1 MRISGA
7 PSIIRKRA
15 AIYNEVDYSSTNLS
29 KKQKKFVSPVPR
41 TGILKQLPS
50 NGSVGIPKGGRCV
63 ASLNCKQD
71 SITTTAANISN
82 PGDVATGVIILEED
96 DDDDGEG
103 KVSNDKNR
111 SQAVFEK
118 QALSGSGHFAL
129 KKKARL
135 GVGLIKARF
144 RPPAPAQSL
153 SGPSPRQSDGTSVP
167 PTSAKSSS
175 IASTN
180 PQGCEIPRKT
190 DEQSPTSYYCVMYCT
205 RKLNAKHKG
214 PWSDGVLVCRGR
226 SCTLLDTE
234 GKVVTKDNGHRGGD
248 KSEGAMFPIGKLEVE
263 ILTKSTEEAFLS
275 GKIFTGTLDL
285 EADNTINVAHKPR
298 FKSFKR
304 PILKHSRDG
313 TALPLTTPST
323 HSGPTNLHCLLNDLQ
338 KPTSGQRIVTED
350 SLILNTKE
358 VQRGASPVIV
368 DPYLSSKLRQHQRE
382 GVQFMYDC
390 VMGLKN
396 SKFTG
401 CLLADAMGLGKTL
414 QVIALIWTLLHQG
427 PKGRPAVRRVLV
439 ICPSSLVE
447 NWGKEVRK
455 WLGSERLNALII
467 HSGTPAKDV
476 KQSISKFQIGKLAP
490 VLVTSYELLRKH
502 NDDLRSAKA
511 ELLVCDEAHRL
522 KNCAGNKTI
531 DALLALK
538 CSMKVLLTGTPVQND
553 LMEFYAMLDFANKDL
568 LGPLSAFK
576 RLFADPIQ
584 KSRDRNASDEEK
596 NLGRTRSTELQ
607 YRTRSF
613 ILQRS
618 ADVNLMYLPV
628 KTELIVFCK
637 LRPPQISLYHE
648 FLESKTVETLFLP
661 TSHSAVILSAIGTLR
676 KLCNHPK
683 LVQAELKIDNNQRS
697 CDEFEDYSC
706 QSDDWRLSGKLDC
719 LYKMISA
726 VHADTHPGSRDKIV
740 VVSNFTQTLDI
751 IQTLCE
757 KEKWK
762 WLRLDGTTEVSD
774 RQSKV
779 DRFNSDYSEERVFL
793 LSSKAGGTGLNL
805 IGANRLVLFDPDW
818 NPATDAQAMGRV
830 WRDGQKKPVLIY
842 RLLSTGSIE
851 EKIYQRQIM
860 KQEIAAAVGEQ
871 VQGQSG
877 HAGRHFSREELR
889 ELFTLRLETRSD
901 TYDLLTKSSAR
912 RTERW
917 RDYSDELQDHALES
931 AIKTGTVTF
940 IQKVVGNLDIK
951 IPHCSSSGLDTTSK
965 LSEESM
971 ELDICENES
980 SLLSTECPRISP
992 ESCQQSLL
1000 SNGSLFVSR
1009 DLSDLEA
1016 PENGDRSVVFDNTC
1030 SPSVSTEFEDHED
1043 CRNHPA
1049 GVSKRLTD
1057 IEKSNYNTEV
1067 NNYHQA
1073 DSPKKSLSVDVN
1085 SHDCVP
1091 SRADISDT
1099 EVECE
1104 GRQLEKCRFDRGS
1117 SACENDLISEAMC
1130 EANRD
1135 ELTSTRFVETST
1147 NAICQFVDGCSCLL
1161 GGKGHKLLHYM
1172 LETIGPVGS
1181 DFDDL
1186 EALDMPF
1193 LSSMELEVEL
1203 ERAQFTPQKLW
1214 EGFKLFALG
1223 FIIGAKQ
1230 EQIYYSC
1237 STLGLILEKCNGDK
1251 TSTVQSVFCKGLPLV
1266 RSALSR
1272 RHGDG
1277 AVELSHLL
1285 SVYEDV
1291 EQLSNTTNG
1300 RYLIELTR
1308 RCKSLDHN
1316 LAQ

>member
-1 MRISGA
+1 MRISEA
-7 PSIIRKRA
+7 PSFIRKRA
-15 AIYNEVDYSSTNLS
+15 AIYNEVDDSSTNLS
-29 KKQKKFVSPVPR
+29 KRQKKFVSPVAR

-50 NGSVGIPKGGRCV
+50 NASIGIPKGGSCA
-63 ASLNCKQD
+63 ASVMCNQYNV
-71 SITTTAANISN
+71 TRTAANKSN
-82 PGDVATGVIILEED
+82 PGDIATGVITLEED
-96 DDDDGEG
+96 DGDGEG
-103 KVSNDKNR
+103 KVSNDQNR
-111 SQAVFEK
+111 IQAVCEK
-118 QALSGSGHFAL
+118 QVLSGSGHFAA

-135 GVGLIKARF
+135 GVGLMKPRF

-153 SGPSPRQSDGTSVP
+153 SGPSPIQTDSPGCPSTS
-167 PTSAKSSS
+167 SKSSS
-175 IASTN
+175 IASIV
-180 PQGCEIPRKT
+180 PQSCQIPRKT
-190 DEQSPTSYYCVMYCT
+190 EEQSPTSYYCVMYCT
-205 RKLNAKHKG
+205 RKPNAKHKG

-226 SCTLLDTE
+226 SCTLQDTE

-248 KSEGAMFPIGKLEVE
+248 KSEGAMFPIGKFEVE

-285 EADNTINVAHKPR
+285 EADITINLAPKSR

-313 TALPLTTPST
+313 TVLPSTTPST
-323 HSGPTNLHCLLNDLQ
+323 HSGPTNLHRSLNDPQ
-338 KPTSGQRIVTED
+338 KTTSGQRIVTED

-368 DPYLSSKLRQHQRE
+368 DPYLSTKLRQHQRE
-382 GVQFMYDC
+382 GVQFMYEC

-502 NDDLRSAKA
+502 NEDLRSAKA

-576 RLFADPIQ
+576 RLYADPIQ

-596 NLGRTRSTELQ
+596 KLGRTRSTELQ

-637 LRPPQISLYHE
+637 LQAPQISLYLD
-648 FLESKTVETLFLP
+648 FLKSKTVETLFLP

-683 LVQAELKIDNNQRS
+683 LVQAELKKQNNQRS
-697 CDEFEDYSC
+697 CNENEIDSC
-706 QSDDWRLSGKLDC
+706 QSDDWGQSGKLDC
-719 LYKMISA
+719 LHKMISA
-726 VHADTHPGSRDKIV
+726 LHADTHFGPRDKIV

-751 IQTLCE
+751 IQSLCE
-757 KEKWK
+757 QEKWK
-762 WLRLDGTTEVSD
+762 WLRLDGTTEVSE

-779 DRFNSDYSEERVFL
+779 DRFNSDYSEERIFL

-818 NPATDAQAMGRV
+818 NPATDAQAMARV
-830 WRDGQKKPVLIY
+830 WRDGQRKPVLIY
-842 RLLSTGSIE
+842 RLLSTGSLE

-871 VQGQSG
+871 VEGQLG

-889 ELFTLRLETRSD
+889 ELFTLRLDTRCD

-940 IQKVVGNLDIK
+940 VHKVAGKLDKK
-951 IPHCSSSGLDTTSK
+951 IPLCSSSGLNTTSE
-965 LSEESM
+965 LSEEST

-980 SLLSTECPRISP
+980 SLLSTECPPISP
-992 ESCQQSLL
+992 ESCQEPLL
-1000 SNGSLFVSR
+1000 FNGSFLANR
-1009 DLSDLEA
+1009 DLSDLQQ
-1016 PENGDRSVVFDNTC
+1016 PENGNRSVVSDKTC
-1030 SPSVSTEFEDHED
+1030 SPSVSTEFEDDED
-1043 CRNHPA
+1043 FSNHPA
-1049 GVSKRLTD
+1049 GVSERPTD
-1057 IEKSNYNTEV
+1057 IEELNYNTEL
-1067 NNYHQA
+1067 NINHQA
-1073 DSPKKSLSVDVN
+1073 NSPMRSLSVDIN
-1085 SHDCVP
+1085 SHGRDP
-1091 SRADISDT
+1091 PMGDIESDI
-1099 EVECE
+1099 EVESV
-1104 GRQLEKCRFDRGS
+1104 GREWEKCRLGS
-1117 SACENDLISEAMC
+1117 CKGENEMISEAMHQDI
-1130 EANRD
+1130 RD
-1135 ELTSTRFVETST
+1135 ETASTRLIEASTS
-1147 NAICQFVDGCSCLL
+1147 AICQSEGGCSCLL
-1161 GGKGHKLLHYM
+1161 GDEGHKLLSYM

-1181 DFDDL
+1181 DVDDL

-1193 LSSMELEVEL
+1193 LSSMELELEL

-1223 FIIGAKQ
+1223 FIVGAKQ

-1237 STLGLILEKCNGDK
+1237 CTLGLILEKCNGDK
-1251 TSTVQSVFCKGLPLV
+1251 TSSVQ
-1266 RSALSR
+1266 R
-1272 RHGDG
+1272 RHGDS
-1277 AVELSHLL
+1277 AIELSHLL

-1291 EQLSNTTNG
+1291 EQLSSTTNG
-1300 RYLIELTR
+1300 RYLIEVTR
-1308 RCKSLDHN
+1308 RCKSLEHN
-1316 LAQ
+1316 